1 MPHPSSDRTSS
12 RFESDHIFFGLD
24 LIFIKIKVQV
34 SSVRNGVCDCMW
46 EVLQYLRL
54 DAIMV
59 GRVFDLSD
67 FKNNDIRNLAIIAHV
82 DHGKTT
88 LVDALLKQG
97 QVFRA
102 HQQVGELIMDTNPLE
117 RERGITILAKNA
129 SVSYDGVRINI
140 IDTPGHADFSGE
152 VERIMNMADGCL
164 LLVDAVDGPMPQTT
178 YVLRQALQ
186 QNVTPMVVINKMDR
200 PEARVAEVVEMV
212 QDLFLELATTA
223 EQLEFPIIYAS
234 AKAGYATID
243 PDSPGT
249 DMAPL
254 FKAILES
261 VPAPTGDPEAPV
273 QMLVAALD
281 YDNYLGQV
289 ALGRVT
295 RGTLKLRDNVALL
308 GRGDDS
314 SVHNLERIFVF
325 RGMERVEVPEAKAG
339 DIVALTGPE
348 GVSIGDTI
356 SSIDHP
362 EALPSIDIEEPTVRM
377 TFGVSTSPFM
387 GKEGEHCTSR
397 NLRDRLFREL
407 RTNVSLQVEP
417 TASSDVFVVAGRGE
431 LHLSILVETMRREQ
445 FEFQVSRPEPVT
457 KMIDG
462 KIHEPYEILNISTS
476 DEYVGALTEY
486 LSGRLAQ
493 LRDMRYDENGYVHIE
508 YKIPTRGLIGFNSFF
523 LRTCRGD
530 GLKSSIFTSY
540 EPMEGEI
547 KGQPG
552 GVLVASERG
561 IAVTYGLLNAQ
572 GRGDTFIDPGTDV
585 YEGMII
591 GSHRREGDIE
601 INVCKEKKLTNM
613 RSSTA
618 DVAKRLNAT
627 VIMSLEEALEFI
639 SDDELVEVTPQNFR
653 LRKMDLSALDRKR
666 TRRDGVRSR
675 D

>member
-1 MPHPSSDRTSS
+1 MSNFH
-12 RFESDHIFFGLD
+12 
-24 LIFIKIKVQV
+24 
-34 SSVRNGVCDCMW
+34 
-46 EVLQYLRL
+46 
-54 DAIMV
+54 
-59 GRVFDLSD
+59 
-67 FKNNDIRNLAIIAHV
+67 NDGIRNLAIIAHV

-97 QVFRA
+97 QVFHA

-129 SVSYDGVRINI
+129 SVTYRGVRINI

-186 QNVTPMVVINKMDR
+186 QNVTPMVVINKIDR
-200 PEARVAEVVEMV
+200 PEARVAEVEDMV
-212 QDLFLELATTA
+212 QDLFLELATNA
-223 EQLEFPIIYAS
+223 DQLEYPVIYAS
-234 AKAGYATID
+234 AKGGYATAD
-243 PDSPGT
+243 PATPGT
-249 DMAPL
+249 DMSPL
-254 FKAILES
+254 FEAILRL
-261 VPAPTGDPEAPV
+261 VPPPTGDPDAPL

-308 GRGDDS
+308 ARGEES
-314 SVHNLERIFVF
+314 SIHNLERIFVF

-339 DIVALTGPE
+339 DIVAITGPE

-356 SSIDHP
+356 ASLEHP
-362 EALPSIDIEEPTVRM
+362 EALPVIDIEEPTVRM

-387 GKEGEHCTSR
+387 GKDGEHCTSR

-407 RTNVSLQVEP
+407 RTNVSLQVDP
-417 TASSDVFVVAGRGE
+417 TPSSDVFVVAGRGE

-457 KMIDG
+457 KVIDG
-462 KIHEPYEILNISTS
+462 KIYEPYEILNISTS
-476 DEYVGALTEY
+476 DEYMGALSEY

-493 LRDMRYDENGYVHIE
+493 LRDMRYDENGYVHLE

-523 LRTCRGD
+523 VRTCRGD
-530 GLKSSIFTSY
+530 GLKSSIFTAY

-547 KGQPG
+547 KSQPG

-561 IAVTYGLLNAQ
+561 TAVTYGLLNAQ

-585 YEGMII
+585 YEGMIV

-627 VIMSLEEALEFI
+627 VIMSLEEALEFL
-639 SDDELVEVTPQNFR
+639 SDDELLEVTPRNFR

-666 TRRDGVRSR
+666 TRRDGVRTR

>member
-1 MPHPSSDRTSS
+1 MSNFHND
-12 RFESDHIFFGLD
+12 
-24 LIFIKIKVQV
+24 
-34 SSVRNGVCDCMW
+34 
-46 EVLQYLRL
+46 
-54 DAIMV
+54 
-59 GRVFDLSD
+59 
-67 FKNNDIRNLAIIAHV
+67 DIRNLAIIAHV

-102 HQQVGELIMDTNPLE
+102 HQDVGELIMDTNPLE

-129 SVSYDGVRINI
+129 SVSYKGVRINI

-186 QNVTPMVVINKMDR
+186 QDVIPMVVINKIDR
-200 PEARVAEVVEMV
+200 PEARVAEVLEMV
-212 QDLFLELATTA
+212 QDLFLELASNA
-223 EQLEFPIIYAS
+223 EQLEFPVLYAS
-234 AKAGYATID
+234 AKGGYATTD
-243 PDSPGT
+243 PAEQGT
-249 DMAPL
+249 DMIPL
-254 FKAILES
+254 FEAILES
-261 VPAPTGDPEAPV
+261 VPAPTGDPDAPL

-289 ALGRVT
+289 ALGRIT
-295 RGTLKLRDNVALL
+295 RGTLKLRGNVALL
-308 GRGDDS
+308 TREDEPS
-314 SVHNLERIFVF
+314 THNLERIFVF

-339 DIVALTGPE
+339 DIVAITGPD

-356 SSIDHP
+356 ASLESP
-362 EALPSIDIEEPTVRM
+362 EALPVIDIEEPTVRM
-377 TFGVSTSPFM
+377 TFGVSTSPFI
-387 GKEGEHCTSR
+387 GKEGDHCTSR

-407 RTNVSLQVEP
+407 RTNVSLQVEA
-417 TASSDVFVVAGRGE
+417 TSNSDIFVVAGRGE

-457 KMIDG
+457 KVVDG
-462 KIHEPYEILNISTS
+462 RIYEPYEILNISTS
-476 DEYVGALTEY
+476 DEYMGALSEY

-493 LRDMRYDENGYVHIE
+493 LRDMRYDDNGYVHLE

-530 GLKSSIFTSY
+530 GVKSSIFTSY

-547 KGQPG
+547 KAQPG

-561 IAVTYGLLNAQ
+561 VAVTYGLLNAQ
-572 GRGDTFIDPGTDV
+572 GRGETFVDPGTQV
-585 YEGMII
+585 YEGMIV

-639 SDDELVEVTPQNFR
+639 SDDELLEVTPQNFR

-666 TRRDGVRSR
+666 TRRDGREGVRTR

>member
-1 MPHPSSDRTSS
+1 M
-12 RFESDHIFFGLD
+12 
-24 LIFIKIKVQV
+24 
-34 SSVRNGVCDCMW
+34 
-46 EVLQYLRL
+46 
-54 DAIMV
+54 
-59 GRVFDLSD
+59 SD

-129 SVSYDGVRINI
+129 SVSYEGVRINI

-200 PEARVAEVVEMV
+200 PEARVAEVEEMV
-212 QDLFLELATTA
+212 QDLFLELATNA

-234 AKAGYATID
+234 AKAGYATTD
-243 PDSPGT
+243 PDVPGT
-249 DMAPL
+249 DMSPL

-261 VPAPTGDPEAPV
+261 VPAPTGDPDAPV

-289 ALGRVT
+289 ALGRIT
-295 RGTLKLRDNVALL
+295 RGTLRLRDNVALL
-308 GRGDDS
+308 GRGEES

-356 SSIDHP
+356 SSLEHP

-377 TFGVSTSPFM
+377 TFSVSTSPFM

-417 TASSDVFVVAGRGE
+417 TSSSDVFVVAGRGE

-457 KMIDG
+457 KVIDG
-462 KIHEPYEILNISTS
+462 KIHEPYEILNISTN

-493 LRDMRYDENGYVHIE
+493 LRDMRYDDNGYVHME

-547 KGQPG
+547 KGLPG

-561 IAVTYGLLNAQ
+561 TAVTYGLLNAQ

-666 TRRDGVRSR
+666 TRRDGVRTR

>member
-1 MPHPSSDRTSS
+1 MSNFHND
-12 RFESDHIFFGLD
+12 
-24 LIFIKIKVQV
+24 
-34 SSVRNGVCDCMW
+34 
-46 EVLQYLRL
+46 
-54 DAIMV
+54 
-59 GRVFDLSD
+59 
-67 FKNNDIRNLAIIAHV
+67 DIRNLAIIAHV

-102 HQQVGELIMDTNPLE
+102 HQDVGELIMDTNPLE

-129 SVSYDGVRINI
+129 SVSYKGVRINI

-186 QNVTPMVVINKMDR
+186 QDVIPMVVINKIDR
-200 PEARVAEVVEMV
+200 PEARVAEVLEMV
-212 QDLFLELATTA
+212 QDLFLELASNA
-223 EQLEFPIIYAS
+223 EQLEFPVLYAS
-234 AKAGYATID
+234 AKGGYATTD
-243 PDSPGT
+243 PAEQGT
-249 DMAPL
+249 DMTPL
-254 FKAILES
+254 FEAILES
-261 VPAPTGDPEAPV
+261 VPAPTGDPDAPL

-289 ALGRVT
+289 ALGRIT
-295 RGTLKLRDNVALL
+295 RGTLKLRGNVALL
-308 GRGDDS
+308 AREDEPS
-314 SVHNLERIFVF
+314 THNLERIFVF

-339 DIVALTGPE
+339 DIVAITGPE

-356 SSIDHP
+356 ASLESP
-362 EALPSIDIEEPTVRM
+362 EALPVIDIEEPTVRM

-387 GKEGEHCTSR
+387 GKEGDHCTSR

-407 RTNVSLQVEP
+407 RTNVSLQVEA
-417 TASSDVFVVAGRGE
+417 TSNADIFVVAGRGE

-457 KMIDG
+457 KVVDG
-462 KIHEPYEILNISTS
+462 RIYEPYEILNISTS
-476 DEYVGALTEY
+476 DEYMGALSEY

-493 LRDMRYDENGYVHIE
+493 LRDMRYDNNGYVHLE

-530 GLKSSIFTSY
+530 GVKSSIFTSY

-547 KGQPG
+547 KAQPG

-561 IAVTYGLLNAQ
+561 VAVTYGLLNAQ
-572 GRGDTFIDPGTDV
+572 GRGETFVDPGTQV
-585 YEGMII
+585 YEGMIV

-627 VIMSLEEALEFI
+627 VIMSLEEALEFL
-639 SDDELVEVTPQNFR
+639 SDDELLEVTPRNFR

-666 TRRDGVRSR
+666 TRRDGVRTR

>member
-1 MPHPSSDRTSS
+1 MSS
-12 RFESDHIFFGLD
+12 H
-24 LIFIKIKVQV
+24 Q
-34 SSVRNGVCDCMW
+34 
-46 EVLQYLRL
+46 
-54 DAIMV
+54 
-59 GRVFDLSD
+59 
-67 FKNNDIRNLAIIAHV
+67 NNDIRNLAIIAHV

-97 QVFRA
+97 QVFHA

-129 SVSYDGVRINI
+129 SVTYKGVRINI

-178 YVLRQALQ
+178 YVLRQALR
-186 QNVTPMVVINKMDR
+186 QNVTPMVVINKIDR

-212 QDLFLELATTA
+212 QDLFLELATKA
-223 EQLEFPIIYAS
+223 EQLEFPVLYAS
-234 AKAGYATID
+234 AKGGYATTD
-243 PDSPGT
+243 PAIPGT
-249 DMAPL
+249 DMSPL
-254 FKAILES
+254 FDAILES
-261 VPAPTGDPEAPV
+261 VPPPTGDPDAPL

-289 ALGRVT
+289 SIGRVT
-295 RGTLKLRDNVALL
+295 RGTVKLRDNVALL
-308 GRGDDS
+308 GSGVEPS
-314 SVHNLERIFVF
+314 THNLERIFVF

-339 DIVALTGPE
+339 DIVAITGPE

-356 SSIDHP
+356 ASLEQP
-362 EALPSIDIEEPTVRM
+362 EAMPSIEIEDPTVRM

-387 GKEGEHCTSR
+387 GLEGDHCTSR
-397 NLRDRLFREL
+397 NLRERLFKEL

-417 TASSDVFVVAGRGE
+417 TSNSDVFVVAGRGE

-457 KMIDG
+457 KVIDG
-462 KIHEPYEILNISTS
+462 KIYEPYEILNITTK
-476 DEYVGALTEY
+476 DEYMGALSEY
-486 LSGRLAQ
+486 LAGRLAQ
-493 LRDMRYDENGYVHIE
+493 LRDMRYDDNGYVHLE

-523 LRTCRGD
+523 SRTCRGD
-530 GLKSSIFTSY
+530 GVKSSIFTSY

-547 KGQPG
+547 KTLPG

-561 IAVTYGLLNAQ
+561 TAVTYGLLNAQ
-572 GRGDTFIDPGTDV
+572 GRGETFIDPGTAV
-585 YEGMII
+585 YEGMIV

-627 VIMSLEEALEFI
+627 VVMSLEEALEFI
-639 SDDELVEVTPQNFR
+639 SDDELLEVTPQNFR

-666 TRRDGVRSR
+666 ARREGVRAR